1 MTTFLTVL
9 AVERVETHPEVKDP
23 PLKFVYDWFVEVP
36 SAMVVELIWIVDA
49 VIADPDRVE

>member
-9 AVERVETHPEVKDP
+9 AVERVETHPEVKEP

-36 SAMVVELIWIVDA
+36 SAMVVELIWMVDA